1 MIMEREQNDVNV
13 IIPTFNGG
21 DYLPSL
27 LNSLVRQST
36 DEFSVI
42 ISDNGSSDDTID
54 VANQYHEV
62 LDLEVID
69 SHHKKG
75 KAFALNQAIR
85 QSTAARFLFIDQ
97 DDTVNTDYVE
107 AMVCKLIEYPYVAAM
122 MDVGILN
129 DCLRT
134 YPRNIPRDQKFGQFA
149 INIASGGTLGVRRE
163 VFDDI
168 GLFDES
174 FNFSTNDVEFCCRAY
189 YAGYKLELVDEAVLN
204 YRLRRTA
211 RDNFIQGLYY
221 GRGNFAIAQ
230 RYPEIRGDQRNGVGR
245 LVIDAGS
252 IMCSLL
258 SHYESRNK
266 SAHDLGKVLWQL
278 GCRCTQV
285 FNNI

>member
-1 MIMEREQNDVNV
+1 MILLML
-13 IIPTFNGG
+13 PTNTMKC
-21 DYLPSL
+21 LILRLLTLITKKAKRLRLIKPSDRAQRQDSF
-27 LNSLVRQST
+27 SL
-36 DEFSVI
+36 I
-42 ISDNGSSDDTID
+42 KTIR
-54 VANQYHEV
+54 
-62 LDLEVID
+62 L
-69 SHHKKG
+69 
-75 KAFALNQAIR
+75 
-85 QSTAARFLFIDQ
+85 
-97 DDTVNTDYVE
+97 TDYVE
-107 AMVCKLIEYPYVAAM
+107 AMACKLIEYPYVAAM

-204 YRLRRTA
+204 YRLRQTA

-252 IMCSLL
+252 IMCNLL

-266 SAHDLGKVLWQL
+266 SAHDLGKVLGQL